1 MIASEIMTLQQ
12 IQDALK
18 DRRLYVVAK
27 ETGLTYPTIKKM
39 ADGKE
44 LNYTLN
50 TIKAVSKYLS
60 DKKRG

>member
-1 MIASEIMTLQQ
+1 MIASELMTLQQ

-27 ETGLTYPTIKKM
+27 ETGLTYPTVKKM

-50 TIKAVSKYLS
+50 TIKAVSRYLS